1 MGILSLISKMKTTLI
16 FATLCALT
24 LALPKESTSNKLKHP
39 MPKPLDFLVR
49 LPQLLK
55 KNVKGNPVTD
65 CTACYND
72 IMSAIEDCNDSED
85 ILLASADCVDC
96 ICDILAIIGGGDA
109 SNCDPAE

>member
-1 MGILSLISKMKTTLI
+1 MKTALI

-39 MPKPLDFLVR
+39 MPKPL
-49 LPQLLK
+49 K
-55 KNVKGNPVTD
+55 KDVKGNPVTD

-72 IMSAIEDCNDSED
+72 IMSAIEDCNDSGDIIKCVED

-109 SNCDPAE
+109 SNY